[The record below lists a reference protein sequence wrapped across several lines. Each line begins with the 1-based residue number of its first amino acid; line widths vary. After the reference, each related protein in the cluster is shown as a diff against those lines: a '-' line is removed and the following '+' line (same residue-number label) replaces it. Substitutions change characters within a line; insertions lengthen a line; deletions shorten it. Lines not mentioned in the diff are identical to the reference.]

1 MLTTVLFYLLV
12 AVMIGGGLVTI
23 TRRHP
28 LSAALSL
35 VVSFMALSG
44 LYALLTAQLIAILQ
58 ILVYAGAIVALI
70 VFVLM
75 LLNVREEDLNYHEEL
90 VPQVGV
96 ALVALLPVV
105 GLVIA
110 AILRLPAGAF
120 PALPDPGYG
129 SIEAVGMHLYQHHV
143 FVFELVSVLLTVA
156 LVGVVLLA
164 KRRI

>member
-1 MLTTVLFYLLV
+1 MLTTILFYLLV
-12 AVMIGGGLVTI
+12 AVMLGGGLVTI

-28 LSAALSL
+28 LSAALAL
-35 VVSFMALSG
+35 VTSFLALSG

-70 VFVLM
+70 VFVIM

-90 VPQVGV
+90 VPQVGI

-105 GLVIA
+105 GVVIA
-110 AILRLPAGAF
+110 AINRLPSGTF

-129 SIEAVGMHLYQHHV
+129 SIEQVGMYLYQHHV